1 MGIFLHCMA
10 LRLAV
15 KLCSLLPA
23 WSSESLVFLDVGMKK
38 AFWHRPNASRQVFRQ
53 GYRMRVLH
61 FFKTYYP
68 DTTGGIEQVIFQLCQ
83 GGRAFDIESQV
94 LTISQNPY
102 PARVQVADHLV
113 TRAKENLNLASTGLS
128 MRVFGQFKE
137 MAAEADVVH
146 FHFPWPLMDLVHFA
160 TAHGR
165 PTVLSYHSDVVKQRT
180 LLKLYGPLMGR
191 FLRSMDRIVVA
202 SPNYLSSSETLTA
215 FSDKTVVIPYGLDEM
230 AYPKISLEKIHHLRK
245 SVPEKFFLFV
255 GVLRYYKGL
264 DSLLNALEG
273 IDYPMVILGSG
284 PEEQELKIQAQKLQL
299 RNVLFLGRLDDEE
312 KVCLLQ
318 MCYALVFPSHLRS
331 EAFGISLLEASMYGK
346 PMISCEIGT
355 GTTYVNIHEK
365 TGLAVPPGSPLALRE
380 AMSRLWNN
388 HEEAQRF
395 GVNARIRFQ
404 ELFTAD
410 RMCASI
416 AQVYNELM
424 NAAKD

>member
-83 GGRAFDIESQV
+83 GGRAYDIESQV

-128 MRVFGQFKE
+128 MHVFGQFKK